1 MPAFKLPAEEAFI
14 KFMAE
19 DTGNGTASNA
29 IWAVVLVLIVAMIVG
44 AVYYSGVLRSAPGGS
59 KTDVDIKVNPPR

>member
-1 MPAFKLPAEEAFI
+1 
-14 KFMAE
+14 MAE
-19 DTGNGTASNA
+19 DTGNGIASNA

-44 AVYYSGVLRSAPGGS
+44 AVYYSGILRTAPGGG

>member
-1 MPAFKLPAEEAFI
+1 MLPAKETLSL
-14 KFMAE
+14 MAE

-29 IWAVVLVLIVAMIVG
+29 IWAIVLVLIVAMIVG
-44 AVYYSGVLRSAPGGS
+44 AVYYSGILRSGAGGS